1 MWIWRWWCAGCQ
13 RRCVRGHFSLLV
25 AVKIGVGMMTD
36 AGRVATIAADEVQP
50 QAPSRFWL
58 MPMPPMP
65 AIDVPVPDRSMTLQ
79 DHLMTVDR
87 LLRQRQPRAAA
98 LYADQLIERRPQA
111 TMVHVMIA
119 RLFSRHQQCQ
129 PAKFYFRRLRQLFWA
144 GPQRHMLRQIEQACG
159 DLWVASYTIQW
170 RGGYKQ
176 ALFDAP
182 LTNRLIPEPG
192 SQLDL
197 LCQQLARLCNTQSWT
212 IPTAAAR
219 GGRFSRLSVAAAM
232 MRPAWNGNLHQF
244 KITTAATR
252 TSRPDV
258 GDDALAMAYEI
269 RRHLT
274 GDKAIA
280 ATVRLGSYWPQYG
293 ILGQDSDKSWRGLDL
308 QFYRAGKQ
316 RQTASMTGLSIER
329 FTGRGSRLRRRYDLD
344 SLGVTFKFALTM
356 RPVPAWHMT
365 LLHQYQQRHYA
376 RQRFYLASSH
386 RTHAATTRLH
396 FSTAIG
402 PKGGTHLG
410 VEISCYK
417 VRSAD
422 RLAHRNHH
430 DYTLVLS
437 RRF

>member
-1 MWIWRWWCAGCQ
+1 MWIWRWWCTGCQ

-25 AVKIGVGMMTD
+25 AVKIGVGMMTG
-36 AGRVATIAADEVQP
+36 AGRVATTAADKVQP
-50 QAPSRFWL
+50 QAPSRLWL

-65 AIDVPVPDRSMTLQ
+65 AL
-79 DHLMTVDR
+79 
-87 LLRQRQPRAAA
+87 
-98 LYADQLIERRPQA
+98 
-111 TMVHVMIA
+111 
-119 RLFSRHQQCQ
+119 
-129 PAKFYFRRLRQLFWA
+129 
-144 GPQRHMLRQIEQACG
+144 
-159 DLWVASYTIQW
+159 
-170 RGGYKQ
+170 
-176 ALFDAP
+176 DAP
-182 LTNRLIPEPG
+182 PTNRLIPEPG

-212 IPTAAAR
+212 IPTAPAR
-219 GGRFSRLSVAAAM
+219 GGRFSQLSVAVAM

-269 RRHLT
+269 WRHLT

-280 ATVRLGSYWPQYG
+280 ATDRLGSCWPQYG

-329 FTGRGSRLRRRYDLD
+329 FTGRGSRLRQVQLSVQRGGRLSRFLAIEMGGMVDRRYRRLRRRYDLD
-344 SLGVTFKFALTM
+344 SLGVTFKLALTM

-410 VEISCYK
+410 IEISRYK